1 VGGDHSEH
9 LRRHGQGGGVSVVS
23 VSLVAETPYGYLY
36 GSKLLALRDA

>member
-1 VGGDHSEH
+1 MGGDHSEH